1 MRVIPRWKKISR
13 HPSVTLFLGDVRS
26 GKTTGA
32 CSLIDFYHRQ
42 GLDIYMAADRS
53 IVKKFPKWFKHTNP
67 KKIKAKPNSVIFVD
81 DAHQY
86 FYARDWKEGHARL
99 LDFIA
104 RARFHIGASIIYTTQ
119 QSRVLDVNL
128 TGMVSTYVFK
138 RPSRLQLKF
147 ERKEVRELFKVANE
161 QLKTKN
167 FNIKWAYIDSNAYE
181 GLMKI
186 KKPSWYTKAMSV
198 AYSKTMFGDEGA
210 RFDGKKYK
218 KALKPIIKTI
228 KAIGRAVG

>member
-1 MRVIPRWKKISR
+1 MVSWKKISP
-13 HPSVTLFLGDVRS
+13 HPSVTLILGDVRT
-26 GKTTGA
+26 GKTTAA
-32 CSLIDFYHRQ
+32 CSLIDHYKRQ
-42 GLDIYMAADRS
+42 GLQIYMAADKS
-53 IVKKFPKWFKHTNP
+53 IVRVFPKWFKHTNP
-67 KKIKAKPNSVIFVD
+67 RRPAAKPNSVIFVD

-86 FYARDWKEGHARL
+86 FYARDWKEGHGKL

-104 RARFHIGASIIYTTQ
+104 RARFHIGSSIVYTTQ

-128 TGMVSTYVFK
+128 TGMVNTYIFK

-147 ERKEVRELFKVANE
+147 ERKEIRELFEVATKE
-161 QLKTKN
+161 LKTKN
-167 FNIKWAYIDSNAYE
+167 FNVKWAYIDSNEYE

-186 KKPSWYTKAMSV
+186 KKPTWYTHAMSV
-198 AYSKTMFGDEGA
+198 AYSKSMFGDEGS

-218 KALKPIIKTI
+218 KAISPIIKSI